1 MLIRKLRLQ
10 RGWSQEQLAELTGLS
25 VRTIQRVERGYPP
38 SLESRNALA
47 AVFEIDPALFN
58 SDVQTLA
65 DQDKSGETILKSEEA
80 RALEYVQGLKAFY
93 QHLLFYVFFLIL
105 FAGGIFLVH
114 GAVPI
119 YIQFTLVGWAVG
131 LIFHGLN
138 AFEVFSFFGPA
149 WEKKKVEKRL
159 GRKLE
164 QSK

>member
-38 SLESRNALA
+38 SLETRNALA
-47 AVFEIDPALFN
+47 AVFETDPSLFGA
-58 SDVQTLA
+58 DEQTPSEH
-65 DQDKSGETILKSEEA
+65 DESGEAILKSEEA

-93 QHLLFYVFFLIL
+93 QHLLFYLFVLVL
-105 FAGGIFLVH
+105 FAGGIYLVH
-114 GAVPI
+114 GFVPA
-119 YIQFTLVGWAVG
+119 YIQFTMVGWGLG

-138 AFEVFSFFGPA
+138 AFEVLSFFGPA

-159 GRKLE
+159 GRKL
-164 QSK
+164 